1 MEADMKKTALILFL
15 ALLALPLHSASF
27 FYSVGTEGFS
37 GKIPYGGFSFSA
49 GCSLFDEPYLD
60 IGAEVVVS
68 PLFES
73 AGIFVSTQP
82 FGVTDHPFDFL
93 FANKM
98 LYSPKLGAEAC
109 YVHPGVWNIGISL
122 ALLNFRDMMF
132 DFEFFTPVFVFSVPD
147 LEFGVGV
154 RVLTLT
160 CYL

>member
-1 MEADMKKTALILFL
+1 MKKIALFL
-15 ALLALPLHSASF
+15 MLASLAAPLCSASF
-27 FYSVGTEGFS
+27 FYSVGSEGFS
-37 GKIPYGGFSFSA
+37 GKIPYGGFAFSA
-49 GCSLFDEPYLD
+49 GCSFFDEPYLD
-60 IGAEVVVS
+60 LGANVVVS

-73 AGIFVSTQP
+73 AGVFVSTQP
-82 FGVTDHPFDFL
+82 FGLLDHPFDFL

-98 LYSPKLGAEAC
+98 LYSPKLGVGAC
-109 YVHPGVWNIGISL
+109 YVHPGVWNIGLSL

-147 LEFGVGV
+147 FEFGVGV